1 MIGLMRPLVLR
12 IGVDEAGRGPLA
24 GPVSAAAVALPA
36 HAAQWGLTDSK
47 ALSEK
52 RRMEL
57 ELIIK
62 AEAICWA
69 VGWATSEEV
78 DAINILQATMLAMR
92 RAIAGCGALRAWV
105 LIDGNRCPQ
114 SAHDEL
120 SIIKGDLKVLEISA
134 ASILAKQA
142 RDTVM
147 RKFDVIYPGYG
158 FAVHMGYPTP
168 AHRLALK
175 KLGPTP
181 IHRRSFAPVREA
193 LGKKC

>member
-1 MIGLMRPLVLR
+1 MRHLVLR

-24 GPVSAAAVALPA
+24 GPVSAAAVALPP
-36 HAAQWGLTDSK
+36 HAVQWGLTDSK
-47 ALSEK
+47 ILSER

-57 ELIIK
+57 EVIIK
-62 AEAICWA
+62 AEAVCWA
-69 VGWATSEEV
+69 VGWATVAEIDSM
-78 DAINILQATMLAMR
+78 NILQATMLAMR

-105 LIDGNRCPQ
+105 LVDGNRCPQ
-114 SAHDEL
+114 SSHDEM

-147 RKFDVIYPGYG
+147 RKFDILYPGYG

-168 AHRLALK
+168 THRLALK
-175 KLGPTP
+175 NLGPTP

-193 LGKKC
+193 LGQMS